1 MSKRERLILARKSRG
16 LSQEVAAGL
25 VGVSRNTWSDWE
37 QGRSD
42 PYPLNIGELCRM
54 FEVKDPAELDLGPA
68 LSVGGDSM
76 SESSRREILKQVA
89 LALGLA
95 VVEPLYTPSSAFTQS
110 SALNDL
116 DLIDNYIEALQRLL
130 IKGEAQYV
138 MQTAKNLFTK
148 LMQKSQERDMR
159 LAETQI
165 RLGMLVGLSREY
177 ALPWYQRAQAVMKI
191 YNQIEAEIISK
202 YPTKNDSLRHHYAR
216 LQAKK
221 SRQNR
226 VLWQFEE
233 CEKECKDGISSLQGI
248 EDYPLQTHFLC
259 ERAHLEATQ
268 GDESLWIQRLEEA
281 RVGVLSMPLADRE
294 KAFNQIDYMQ
304 GEGYKRFAFHVQ
316 KELSMPMREAY
327 AQYAY
332 DQFTRW
338 DGATIELP
346 GFESLVVQVSRTQC
360 LILLDPKSAIEQARQ
375 LGKSVQQSYPA
386 LLDKVHRVMLLAQ
399 KRLQMKSDDFAQV
412 FNEPA
417 YQAGSNIL

>member
-1 MSKRERLILARKSRG
+1 MKREKLIQARKKRG
-16 LSQEVAAGL
+16 LSQDVAAGL

-37 QGRSD
+37 QGKSD
-42 PYPLNIGELCRM
+42 PYPLNVGELCRI
-54 FEVKDPAELDLGPA
+54 FDAKDPTELDLGPA
-68 LSVGGDSM
+68 LYSRGDHPM
-76 SESSRREILKQVA
+76 SEASRREILKQVA

-95 VVEPLYTPSSAFTQS
+95 VVEPLYTQS
-110 SALNDL
+110 PALNDL
-116 DLIDNYIEALQRLL
+116 DLVDNYIEALQRLL
-130 IKGEAQYV
+130 VKGEAQYV
-138 MQTAKNLFTK
+138 MQASQHLYTK
-148 LMQKSQERDMR
+148 LLQKSQERDMR

-177 ALPWYQRAQAVMKI
+177 VLPWYQRAQAVMEI
-191 YNQIEAEIISK
+191 YNQIEAEII
-202 YPTKNDSLRHHYAR
+202 NDSLRHHYAR
-216 LQAKK
+216 LQAKR
-221 SRQNR
+221 SRQHR
-226 VLWQFEE
+226 VLWQFDA
-233 CEKECKDGISSLQGI
+233 CEKECEDGISSLQSI
-248 EDYPLQTHFLC
+248 EDYPLRTHFLC

-281 RVGVLSMPLADRE
+281 RVGVLNMPLADRE

-304 GEGYKRFAFHVQ
+304 GEGYKRFAFHVR
-316 KELSMPMREAY
+316 KELPISMREAY

-360 LILLDPKSAIEQARQ
+360 LILLDPKSAIESARQ

-399 KRLQMKSDDFAQV
+399 KRLQMKSDDFLQV
-412 FNEPA
+412 FDEPI
-417 YQAGSNIL
+417 YQTGSNIL